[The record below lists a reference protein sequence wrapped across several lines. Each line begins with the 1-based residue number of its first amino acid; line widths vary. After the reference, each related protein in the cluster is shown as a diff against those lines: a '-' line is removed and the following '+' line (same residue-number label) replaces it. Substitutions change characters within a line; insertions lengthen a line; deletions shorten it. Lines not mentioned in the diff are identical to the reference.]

1 MSNHAHSAV
10 KPRMSK
16 LSLQFTCCTMINVV
30 LTICMHWTSFVSY
43 HAGSS
48 QDFREWYLTQ
58 QRIVCV
64 VMHAYIMLNSSESPR
79 FKNPVGGNIMALI
92 MMFYV
97 VCTPGCTVYVRVSDT
112 PRDELIPE
120 STKAS
125 ICVLRSLAL
134 DTVLVCD
141 LKAEVK
147 QAVNTVTKP
156 WLVCRI
162 SVLNRG

>member
-1 MSNHAHSAV
+1 
-10 KPRMSK
+10 
-16 LSLQFTCCTMINVV
+16 
-30 LTICMHWTSFVSY
+30 
-43 HAGSS
+43 
-48 QDFREWYLTQ
+48 
-58 QRIVCV
+58 
-64 VMHAYIMLNSSESPR
+64 MHAYIMLNSSESPR

-156 WLVCRI
+156 
-162 SVLNRG
+162 